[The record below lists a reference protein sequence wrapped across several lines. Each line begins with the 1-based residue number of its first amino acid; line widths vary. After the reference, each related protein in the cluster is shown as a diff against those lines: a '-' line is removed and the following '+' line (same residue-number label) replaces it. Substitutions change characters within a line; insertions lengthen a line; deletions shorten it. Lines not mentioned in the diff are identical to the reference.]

1 MDEATKERIFEPFFT
16 TKPRGMGTGL
26 GLAAVYGIVK
36 NHGGYINVQSEK
48 GKGSTFEIY
57 LPGIVEKAKAESKP
71 DDEEF
76 AYLGILKGTGTIFL
90 IDDEEIILSTGKEML
105 EGIGYNVITASE
117 GKEAIK
123 IFKDRWKDIDL
134 VILDIIMPGMSGR
147 RVFEELKKINPE
159 VKVLLS
165 SGYSIDEKTRDLLKK
180 EGCKGFIQKP
190 FSIERLSKK
199 IKESLY
205 HSF

>member
-1 MDEATKERIFEPFFT
+1 M
-16 TKPRGMGTGL
+16 
-26 GLAAVYGIVK
+26 
-36 NHGGYINVQSEK
+36 
-48 GKGSTFEIY
+48 
-57 LPGIVEKAKAESKP
+57 
-71 DDEEF
+71 
-76 AYLGILKGTGTIFL
+76 
-90 IDDEEIILSTGKEML
+90 ILSTGKEML
-105 EGIGYNVITASE
+105 EGLGYNVITASE

-147 RVFEELKKINPE
+147 KVFEELKRINPE

-165 SGYSIDEKTRDLLKK
+165 SGYSIDQKTRDLLKK

-199 IKESLY
+199 IKEILT
-205 HSF
+205 